1 MSEKIADNS
10 TLPPATPYALLPLR
24 HGTLL
29 PGTSLAI
36 GLGRQQ
42 SRALLKSVQLGERI
56 VVGFQ
61 HDAKVEDP
69 SFADILPIGVFATLS
84 NITKGAGG
92 SFRVVLNAEE
102 RCSIDGMVQSH
113 PFWKVRAKKANITN
127 AESPTVEGLA
137 ALFLDKVKAHR
148 PGQLEELIAVAREA
162 AAKKDFGSVSDLL
175 AGVLGFASDKDM
187 ELLLALDVEER
198 LRLALRFLGEA
209 EALADVKSKLTNEV
223 QKQFGKHKREAVLR
237 EQLRA
242 IHKELGDEDEGA
254 DEDSLRDRLLEANL
268 PEAVQKVVD
277 RELKRMARGAGQ
289 EQNVIRNYLEL
300 IADLPWSERAD
311 LSSDISLVANT
322 LEQDHFGL
330 DDVKERILEH
340 LAVENRVQNHRGAI
354 LTLVG
359 PPGVGKTS
367 LGRSIAEAT
376 GRPYVRIALGGV
388 RDEAEIR
395 GHRRTYV
402 GALPG
407 RIIAALRE
415 VKVRNPLILLDE
427 VDKLGQG
434 WLGSPE
440 AALLELLD
448 PEQNKHFTD
457 HYLDLPFDLSEA
469 LFLCTANTLESISA
483 PLRDRLE
490 IVELKGYTPQEKLTI
505 ARRHL
510 LPEKLT
516 EHALEKSSL
525 DIDDVTLHA
534 IIDSYTR
541 EAGVRQLSR
550 ELTRICRSVVL
561 KLARETEQKS
571 EAVTIRTDSL
581 RELLGK
587 ARFVDD
593 RSERPA
599 IPGVATGL
607 AWTPVGGDVLFVETS
622 RMHGKG
628 RVEITGQLGDV
639 MKESART
646 ALSYLRSHA
655 DELQLDPTLL
665 DEQDVHIH
673 VPAGGIPKDGPS
685 AGITMLTAL
694 ASLFTNRHIRPDTA
708 MTGEITLRGRV
719 LPVGGITSKVLAA
732 HRQGIKR
739 VIMSSRNRRDID
751 EIPEEVRNEIS
762 LVFVDDVSEVLRE
775 ALVDVQPPLPGA
787 ANVPAFQTSA

>member
-1 MSEKIADNS
+1 
-10 TLPPATPYALLPLR
+10 L
-24 HGTLL
+24 
-29 PGTSLAI
+29 
-36 GLGRQQ
+36 
-42 SRALLKSVQLGERI
+42 
-56 VVGFQ
+56 
-61 HDAKVEDP
+61 
-69 SFADILPIGVFATLS
+69 
-84 NITKGAGG
+84 
-92 SFRVVLNAEE
+92 
-102 RCSIDGMVQSH
+102 
-113 PFWKVRAKKANITN
+113 
-127 AESPTVEGLA
+127 
-137 ALFLDKVKAHR
+137 
-148 PGQLEELIAVAREA
+148 
-162 AAKKDFGSVSDLL
+162 
-175 AGVLGFASDKDM
+175 
-187 ELLLALDVEER
+187 
-198 LRLALRFLGEA
+198 
-209 EALADVKSKLTNEV
+209 LADVKSKLTNEV
-223 QKQFGKHKREAVLR
+223 QKQFGKHQREAVLR

-510 LPEKLT
+510 LPDKLT

-571 EAVTIRTDSL
+571 DAVTIRTDSL

-787 ANVPAFQTSA
+787 ANAPAFQTSA